1 MFNMENVGRRISE
14 LRKENNM
21 TQMELADKLGIS
33 FQAVSNWE
41 RGNSMPD
48 ISKLPELAELFGVSI
63 DELLGEKSEVVDVF
77 VHGDIKESLEKKE
90 TSLKD
95 VAEIAPILKPD
106 QIGEAVEDAEE
117 VDLEEIIDLF
127 PFLEREAV
135 DALIMK
141 AVENGNFD
149 GLECAAPFA
158 SREVLSQ
165 AVEKML
171 DGDEEDAIDTVEA
184 LLPFIGREAV
194 DKLIVRM
201 AENGNF
207 DGLEG
212 AAPFAGREAISF
224 VACKMMEAGEDID
237 AMIPFVDRHIVSE
250 YIKKRFH
257 IKNDQR

>member
-14 LRKENNM
+14 LRKEHNM

-48 ISKLPELAELFGVSI
+48 ISKLPELAELFDVSI

-77 VHGDIKESLEKKE
+77 VNGDIKDSLEKKE

-95 VAEIAPILKPD
+95 VAEIAPILKPN
-106 QIGEAVEDAEE
+106 QIDEAVENVEE
-117 VDLEEIIDLF
+117 VDLEDIIDLF
-127 PFLEREAV
+127 PFLDQEAV
-135 DALIMK
+135 DVLITK
-141 AVENGNFD
+141 AVESGNFD
-149 GLECAAPFA
+149 GLEYAAPFA
-158 SREVLSQ
+158 GREVLSQ

-171 DGDEEDAIDTVEA
+171 EENKEDAIDVIEE

-194 DKLIVRM
+194 DKLIVKM
-201 AENGNF
+201 AEKGDF
-207 DGLEG
+207 DGLEY

-224 VACKMMEAGEDID
+224 VACKMMEAGEDIED
-237 AMIPFVDRHIVSE
+237 MIPFIDRHIVSE

-257 IKNDQR
+257 IKK